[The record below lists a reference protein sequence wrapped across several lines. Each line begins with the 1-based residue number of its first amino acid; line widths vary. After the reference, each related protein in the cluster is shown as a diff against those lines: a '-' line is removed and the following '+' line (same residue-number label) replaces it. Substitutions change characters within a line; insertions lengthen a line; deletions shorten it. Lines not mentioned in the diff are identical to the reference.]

1 MTVEPKLL
9 TEDWTVRFA
18 MENMMFCMPAG
29 TPTLRIFQSISGRIS
44 KMTNP
49 KTDSQLEVRNFFTL
63 STQFTSRW
71 LPILKANLRK
81 VEDDAFRARSL
92 ITSVSKS
99 RLDFIRKKHYE
110 NNPLHSGELVIDSI
124 SLDTFARD
132 FNLCTR
138 RHPSPNIN
146 LSFSP
151 SVQSLSLPEGQIAIY
166 QVIAFDN
173 KDRFLQQLTFSL
185 LSDGNPIPIQLP
197 QSHDAPA
204 RYEIMT
210 FNVKLLHSASWDG
223 PLGKIEGKLT
233 KKHRNAKGE
242 NYPALLYALS
252 SKNTRIYGIQ
262 TASFLVTP

>member
-1 MTVEPKLL
+1 MASSKHSPTNSLWRG
-9 TEDWTVRFA
+9 T
-18 MENMMFCMPAG
+18 AG
-29 TPTLRIFQSISGRIS
+29 GFTYRVLRGKQSISARVS

-110 NNPLHSGELVIDSI
+110 NNPHHTGELVIDAI

-138 RHPSPNIN
+138 RHPSPNLN

-151 SVQSLSLPEGQIAIY
+151 SVQSISLPEGQVAVY
-166 QVIAFDN
+166 QVIAFDD
-173 KDRFLQQLTFSL
+173 KDRLLHHLTFSL
-185 LSDGNPIPIQLP
+185 LSDGTPIPIQLP
-197 QSHDAPA
+197 QSRDAPA
-204 RYEIMT
+204 RYEIMA

-262 TASFLVTP
+262 TASFLVSP